1 MIRRPPRSTL
11 FPYTTLF
18 RSARLAAELRARGCR
33 GDVLIMQSHGGVA
46 PVRESARLAAGAV
59 LSGPAGR
66 RAARREPA
74 RLPRGGGPGHL
85 AQGGP
90 GQGFRLPATA
100 GPPAARVP

>member
-59 LSGPAGR
+59 LSGPAGGVASR
-66 RAARREPA
+66 RYAGRPPPEGDLVSLYIGGPTTDIPP
-74 RLPRGGGPGHL
+74 LPRGEAPVH
-85 AQGGP
+85 
-90 GQGFRLPATA
+90 R
-100 GPPAARVP
+100 